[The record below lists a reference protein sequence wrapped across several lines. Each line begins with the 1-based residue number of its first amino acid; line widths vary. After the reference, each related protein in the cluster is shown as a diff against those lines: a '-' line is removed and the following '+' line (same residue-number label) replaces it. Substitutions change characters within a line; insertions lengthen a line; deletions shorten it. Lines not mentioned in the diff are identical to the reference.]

1 LDLLASLTAMTPE
14 QKTEARRRSADGTG
28 PRIVSEEW
36 VRQFEGSNA
45 SKRMIKIARRALKTN
60 PV

>member
-1 LDLLASLTAMTPE
+1 MTGE
-14 QKTEARRRSADGTG
+14 QREEARRRSTEGTG

-36 VRQFEGSNA
+36 VKQLEESNA
-45 SKRMIKIARRALKTN
+45 SKRMIKIARRALRTN

>member
-1 LDLLASLTAMTPE
+1 MRRRKAKTPE
-14 QKTEARRRSADGTG
+14 QVAEARRESAEGTG

-36 VRQFEGSNA
+36 VKQLEESNA

>member
-1 LDLLASLTAMTPE
+1 MTPH
-14 QKTEARRRSADGTG
+14 QKAEARRRSAEGTG

-36 VRQFEGSNA
+36 VKQLEESNA

>member
-1 LDLLASLTAMTPE
+1 MTPH
-14 QKTEARRRSADGTG
+14 QKAEARRRSAEGTG

-36 VRQFEGSNA
+36 VKQLEGSNA

>member
-1 LDLLASLTAMTPE
+1 MTPE
-14 QKTEARRRSADGTG
+14 QKAEEARRRSADGTG

-36 VRQFEGSNA
+36 VKQLEESNA